1 MAKNLTTSSLI
12 SVVLGDEVPS
22 AKLGEQANEEARAAD
37 DLRKSRRG
45 KDFIVRLLRWLN
57 DRFRLGGLLFW
68 YGEPSGEQTDGKDS
82 CCQEEWGTWNVQ

>member
-22 AKLGEQANEEARAAD
+22 AKLGEQANDEARAAD

-45 KDFIVRLLRWLN
+45 KEFIVRLLRWLN
-57 DRFRLGGLLFW
+57 DWFRLVGLLFW
-68 YGEPSGEQTDGKDS
+68 YGEPSGE
-82 CCQEEWGTWNVQ
+82 